1 MFDLMNR
8 AKEAIESFDVGLRV
22 HSNNTAHANTPGY
35 KRHKYTF
42 KTIFNQVLQNARQ
55 SSGPNQGT
63 RNPFQVGS
71 SIAVSDIEIDFS
83 QGDIVDG
90 SALDLAVLG
99 EGLFIISGMAEGD
112 KLYTRAGNFMVDASG
127 AYITTTDGNGLYG
140 YKTDSSGNP
149 DTSELVPIKTDNY
162 GDLGW
167 QDGGILVA
175 NFKANQDDPTIATIP
190 LYQVALTSFAN
201 KGGLLSIEGTR
212 FQEQVSSGKPYA
224 PILPSTGSMGD
235 IYAQRREK
243 SNVEYVTESIQSLE
257 AQRALNAS
265 LTTLK
270 MASDQ
275 IQNVVNKLG
284 G

>member
-8 AKEAIESFDVGLRV
+8 AKEAIESFEVGLRV

-35 KRHKYTF
+35 KRHQYTF

-55 SSGPNQGT
+55 SSGTNQGT

-71 SIAVSDIEIDFS
+71 SVAVSDIEIDFS
-83 QGDIVDG
+83 QGDLVNG
-90 SALDLAVLG
+90 AALDIAVFG
-99 EGLFIISGMAEGD
+99 EGLFIVAGMSEGD
-112 KLYTRAGNFMVDASG
+112 KLYTRSGNFKVDASG
-127 AYITTTDGNGLYG
+127 EYITTMDNNTLYG
-140 YKTDSSGNP
+140 YKIDSSGNP
-149 DTSELVPIKTDNY
+149 DTSQMAPIKTDNY
-162 GDLGW
+162 ADLGW

-175 NFKANQDDPTIATIP
+175 NYKANQDDPTISTIP

-201 KGGLLSIEGTR
+201 KGGLLSIDGTK
-212 FQEQVSSGKPYA
+212 FQEQISSGKPYE
-224 PILPSTGSMGD
+224 PILPGTGSMGD

-243 SNVEYVTESIQSLE
+243 SNVEYVTESIQSLQ

-284 G
+284 A